1 MIRSPTDF
9 DKFPFLTP
17 KKIFLKYLFSGG
29 VPGWPSLIETTVIVS
44 KVVYAPLDTSAYGNP
59 WTYRMAKAQA
69 LDWRP
74 YVINPRILSEAYATD
89 AFKEIVYECVFCK
102 RLIDKMCKNSK
113 I

>member
-1 MIRSPTDF
+1 MVT
-9 DKFPFLTP
+9 FLTP
-17 KKIFLKYLFSGG
+17 KKTFLKYLFSGG

-44 KVVYAPLDTSAYGNP
+44 KVVYAPLDAQQGNP
-59 WTYRMAKAQA
+59 WNYRMAKAQS

-74 YVINPRILSEAYATD
+74 YVINQRILSEIYASN

-102 RLIDKMCKNSK
+102 RIIDKMCKNSK